1 MDIKLLS
8 IILPD
13 VLRDYFDVIS
23 FDDSGDQLVFR
34 LEELNIPPEGFDSI
48 DLLSKGFYEGGQIN
62 DFPVRGKRCVYQ
74 IRRRKWQVKADGRVT
89 TRDWNIVA
97 SGTRMTGEF
106 ASFFKELSR

>member
-8 IILPD
+8 IFFPKGL
-13 VLRDYFDVIS
+13 LDYFEVIS
-23 FDDSGDQLVFR
+23 FDDSGDQFVFR
-34 LEELNIPPEGFDSI
+34 LEELNIPPEGYDAI

-74 IRRRKWQVKADGRVT
+74 FRRRKWQVKSDGRVI

-106 ASFFKELSR
+106 ASFLKELNR